1 MTQFGCCAPVGGW
14 SLWRGMGETSKRK
27 GVFTLTRENLGKN
40 IWIYLR
46 RVFYDDMM
54 ASIHRLYLFEF

>member
-1 MTQFGCCAPVGGW
+1 MAW
-14 SLWRGMGETSKRK
+14 NGETSKRK